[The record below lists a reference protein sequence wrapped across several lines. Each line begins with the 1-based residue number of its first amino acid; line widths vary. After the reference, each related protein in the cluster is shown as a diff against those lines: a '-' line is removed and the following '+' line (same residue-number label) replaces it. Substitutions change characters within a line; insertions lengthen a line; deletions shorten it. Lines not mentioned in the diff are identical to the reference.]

1 MNPPTAAQIHHYDQA
16 HARRAVELD
25 ALIIANREMRSTHH
39 RESIVAAT
47 AHHLRDAEKDAL
59 AELLACAVERLA
71 AQPEKSRPSS
81 DDTR

>member
-1 MNPPTAAQIHHYDQA
+1 MNTPTAAQIHHYDQA
-16 HARRAVELD
+16 HARRTIELD

-47 AHHLRDAEKDAL
+47 AHHLRDSNTEAL

-71 AQPEKSRPSS
+71 EQPEKAPPVV
-81 DDTR
+81 